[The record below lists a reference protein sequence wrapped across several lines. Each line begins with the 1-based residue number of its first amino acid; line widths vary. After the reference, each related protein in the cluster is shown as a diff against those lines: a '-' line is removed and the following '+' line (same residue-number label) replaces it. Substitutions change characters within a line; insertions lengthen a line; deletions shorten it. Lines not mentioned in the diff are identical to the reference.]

1 MLAVAEAPRAL
12 LKGGDNVPQCCREI
26 AKRENEADKTTREVL
41 TALRRTFITPLDRGN
56 IKDLITSMDDAIDQM
71 NQTAKLAAGQRPFA
85 AEEADDRAHGVS
97 PSGATAWRSPA
108 CAPLRRVAAEISA
121 EVFYGRGG
129 YASACSSHLS
139 YFAIENAAVAAMAG
153 EGQPLAGVRS
163 VRADRRCA
171 QPAALDYGLG
181 AQGGRQSMAERLKEA
196 VLGVTKI
203 PENLARAA

>member
-1 MLAVAEAPRAL
+1 
-12 LKGGDNVPQCCREI
+12 VPQCCREI

-41 TALRRTFITPLDRGN
+41 TALRRTFITPLDRGD
-56 IKDLITSMDDAIDQM
+56 IKDLITSMDDAIAQM

-97 PSGATAWRSPA
+97 PSGATAWRS
-108 CAPLRRVAAEISA
+108 E
-121 EVFYGRGG
+121 RGD
-129 YASACSSHLS
+129 AQLAHLS
-139 YFAIENAAVAAMAG
+139 DVLL
-153 EGQPLAGVRS
+153 PRS
-163 VRADRRCA
+163 VRRFSTGAEDTLLLVLKMRPWRRWLARGNYWPESVPSGLTGRCA

-181 AQGGRQSMAERLKEA
+181 AQGGLQSMAERLKEA